1 MLRRTVKFGLL
12 ASAVAMILGLTVFG
26 TELFSYAR
34 SSLASLQEAAKESV
48 PVEFELQRARRE
60 LEQMVPEMHAN
71 IRLIAQEE
79 VEIERLAKEID
90 QTTEA
95 LANQKVG
102 IEKLAGML
110 HQTRASY
117 EIGSRTYQRAELTED
132 LNRRFERYKEAEMVL
147 EGKRK
152 LLASRRHSLETAMG
166 QLAQARHNKALLAA
180 RIETLASKHRL
191 VQAAAAGSR
200 VDVDASR
207 LARTEKLLNDVSK
220 RLDVAERVLAHEG
233 RFVEPVQIDLL
244 SEEDL
249 LSEVAEHFN
258 PTARPSETNPA
269 DALAATEPDRRP

>member
-1 MLRRTVKFGLL
+1 MLRRTIKYGVIASGAALIIGL
-12 ASAVAMILGLTVFG
+12 AVFG
-26 TELFSYAR
+26 TEVFSYAR
-34 SSLASLQEAAKESV
+34 SSLASLQEAAKDSV

-95 LANQKVG
+95 LANQKAG
-102 IEKLAGML
+102 IEKLSGML

-117 EIGSRTYQRAELTED
+117 QIGSRTYQRAELTED
-132 LNRRFERYKEAEMVL
+132 LSRRFERYKEAEMVL
-147 EGKRK
+147 QGKRK
-152 LLASRRHSLETAMG
+152 LLSSRRQSLETAMQ
-166 QLAQARHNKALLAA
+166 QLGQARHNKALLAA

-233 RFVEPVQIDLL
+233 RFVEPVQIDLV

-249 LSEVAEHFN
+249 LSEVAEHFDATDKPAPAG
-258 PTARPSETNPA
+258 PT
-269 DALAATEPDRRP
+269 DALAATEPDRRR